1 MIIAGLEKLSLID
14 YPNHL
19 SAIVFTQGCN
29 FRCHYCYNPML
40 VWPKRTDNGKYGQEG
55 SPYISEESLLS
66 FLKERQGKLNGVVIT
81 GGEPTLHKDLPSFIE
96 KIRKLGYDIKL
107 DTNGTNPNL
116 LKKLIEDKLLDY
128 IAMDFKAPI
137 SSYQEVVNVELDF
150 LNIKKSAKIIRE
162 SGLDY
167 EFRTTV
173 VPQLIDKAKIEEM
186 GKLLQ
191 GSEKWFLQKFKS
203 ETDLINDKYRNLRS
217 YNDKEMDELVKVA
230 KKYVNLVKWR

>member
-14 YPNHL
+14 YPDNL

-40 VWPKRTDNGKYGQEG
+40 VWPKRADNGKYGQEG

-66 FLKERQGKLNGVVIT
+66 FLRERQGKLNGVVIT
-81 GGEPTLHKDLPSFIE
+81 GGEPTLHKDLPSFIA
-96 KIRKLGYDIKL
+96 KIKELDYDIKL
-107 DTNGTNPNL
+107 DTNGTNPKL
-116 LKKLIEDKLLDY
+116 LKQLIRDKLLNY

-137 SSYQEVVNVELDF
+137 SSYQEVVNVKLNF
-150 LNIKKSAKIIRE
+150 LNIEKSAKMIRE

-173 VPQLIDKAKIEEM
+173 APQLINKAKIEEM
-186 GKLLQ
+186 AKFLQ
-191 GSEKWFLQKFKS
+191 KTDKWFLQKFKS
-203 ETDLINDKYRNLRS
+203 ETDLVNDKYRNLRTYS
-217 YNDKEMDELVKVA
+217 DKEMDELVKVA
-230 KKYVNLVKWR
+230 KKYLNLVKWR

>member
-19 SAIVFTQGCN
+19 SAIIFTQGCN

-173 VPQLIDKAKIEEM
+173 VPQLIDKAKIEEI

>member
-173 VPQLIDKAKIEEM
+173 VPQLIDKAKIEEI

>member
-14 YPNHL
+14 YPDHL

-40 VWPKRTDNGKYGQEG
+40 VWPKRADNGKYGQEG

-66 FLKERQGKLNGVVIT
+66 FLRERQGKLNGVVIT
-81 GGEPTLHKDLPSFIE
+81 GGEPTLHKDLPSFIA
-96 KIRKLGYDIKL
+96 KIKELDYDIKL
-107 DTNGTNPNL
+107 DTNGTNPRL
-116 LKKLIEDKLLDY
+116 LKQLIRDKLLNY

-137 SSYQEVVNVELDF
+137 SSYQEVVNVKLNF
-150 LNIKKSAKIIRE
+150 LNIEKSAKMIRE

-173 VPQLIDKAKIEEM
+173 APQLINKAKIEEM
-186 GKLLQ
+186 AKFLQ
-191 GSEKWFLQKFKS
+191 ETDKWFLQKFKS
-203 ETDLINDKYRNLRS
+203 ETDLVNDKYRNLRTYS
-217 YNDKEMDELVKVA
+217 DKEMDELVKVA
-230 KKYVNLVKWR
+230 KKYLNLVKWR

>member
-162 SGLDY
+162 SSLDY

-173 VPQLIDKAKIEEM
+173 VPQLIDKAKIEEI